1 MRLIIILICLFFIPG
16 AFLEFRYTGLIF
28 LQHTNLMLTVFAGFF
43 AGLVAWFIVLRRW
56 DWIGTF
62 GHELSHALICLVFLR
77 RITGFR
83 VTATKGGYVKYKG
96 TFGGGFGD
104 LMITLAPYYL
114 PLWTILLML
123 ANFWIPDGFRPV
135 YLIALG
141 FTLAWQ
147 LFGNIKDF
155 RENNASKSAGSD
167 IRKSGLI
174 TAIVLVLFLNLL
186 FYPAF
191 FRILLPES
199 GVFPDFLVNVF
210 NYSLSVWKSWV
221 QWLV

>member
-1 MRLIIILICLFFIPG
+1 MRFLTILICLFFLPG
-16 AFLEFRYTGLIF
+16 AFLEFSSTGLIF
-28 LQHTNLMLTVFAGFF
+28 LQHTSLILTLLAGFF
-43 AGLVAWFIVLRRW
+43 TGMVVWFVILRRW

-62 GHELSHALICLVFLR
+62 GHELSHALLCLVFLR

-83 VTATKGGYVKYKG
+83 VTATRGGYVKYTG
-96 TFGGGFGD
+96 TFGGSFGD

-123 ANFWIPDGFRPV
+123 ANFWIPERYRAV
-135 YLIALG
+135 YLISLG

-147 LFGNIKDF
+147 LFGNIKEF

-167 IRKSGLI
+167 IRKSGFI
-174 TAIVLVLFLNLL
+174 TAIVVVLLLNLL

-199 GVFPDFLVNVF
+199 SVFPDIFINVF
-210 NYSLSVWKSWV
+210 KNSLTTWGNWV
-221 QWLV
+221 HIFL